1 VVEIPRDSHHWGN
14 TGTVESF
21 VPIDIEGLPYKVYNL
36 ENLLKGSN
44 AACFAFQ
51 FVQLA
56 IPDMLNNVEELV
68 AGILAEVAEAVG
80 QEILALACPQLEAM
94 KLESLKIY
102 LGYMRT
108 ANRST

>member
-1 VVEIPRDSHHWGN
+1 
-14 TGTVESF
+14 
-21 VPIDIEGLPYKVYNL
+21 
-36 ENLLKGSN
+36 
-44 AACFAFQ
+44 
-51 FVQLA
+51 LA
-56 IPDMLNNVEELV
+56 IPDVLNHVEELV

-80 QEILALACPQLEAM
+80 QEILSLACPQLEAM